1 MINVASKSA
10 YLKATTQV
18 VASGLK
24 PLAAAVPGHKETI
37 VAKPGSPITSS
48 SLVNALPSG
57 PLKVV
62 SGPNGMCFFIA

>member
-1 MINVASKSA
+1 MINIASKSA
-10 YLKATTQV
+10 YLKATSQV

-24 PLAAAVPGHKETI
+24 PLAAAVPAHKEII
-37 VAKPGSPITSS
+37 VEKPTPLTSY

-62 SGPNGMCFFIA
+62 SGPGGM